1 MTNKQAAIHI
11 IRTLHRNGFQA
22 LLAGGC
28 VRDMLMSRQAK
39 DYDVATDALPPQVSE
54 IFSRTIQV
62 GAQFGVVIVL
72 IDSQQV
78 EVATFRTEA
87 DYTDGRHP
95 STVSFSSPKEDA
107 ARRDFTING
116 MFFDP
121 LKEQVIDFVNG
132 REDLQKKIIRTIGL
146 PLERFNEDYLRILRA
161 VRFST
166 QLNFTIEDNT
176 WRSVCE
182 LSNRI
187 TNISGERIS
196 VELQGILCDINR
208 TRGIK
213 LLQDSKLLEHIFDGF
228 TADRAGFAAKVLKY
242 LPDQVD
248 YGLAIAALFSKFET
262 AEALNKLQVL
272 MLSNDHKKQIAF
284 LLDNRGKLLDWDMK
298 LAELK
303 KILANPFYNQ
313 LFELQLAILKADEL
327 SLDPLHKFRKRSE
340 KLKGIDLQPEPL
352 VNGSDLIEVGFSPGP
367 FLGQVLNEVYDLQL
381 EEKISQKNQALEYAK
396 KRLNYQKIE

>member
-95 STVSFSSPKEDA
+95 STVSFSTPKEDA

-132 REDLQKKIIRTIGL
+132 REDLQKKIIRTIGQ

-166 QLNFTIEDNT
+166 QLNFAIEDNT

-182 LSNRI
+182 LSDRI

-196 VELQGILCDINR
+196 MELQGILCDINR